1 MLFKKGEIKWRQSG
15 FSKYRGEV
23 VVGILVFLMLILK
36 NLWTD

>member
-1 MLFKKGEIKWRQSG
+1 MDQIRTF